1 MLALNTKT
9 DALIRAGFKTY
20 IPETTKIII
29 AQRVASVEDADLIL
43 VMENGAI
50 AAAGNHTELMESCEI
65 YREIY
70 AQQTKGGED
79 NE

>member
-1 MLALNTKT
+1 MDTKT
-9 DALIRAGFKTY
+9 DALIRQGFKTY

-43 VMENGAI
+43 VMENGRI
-50 AAAGNHTELMESCEI
+50 ANAGTHEQLLASSEI

-70 AQQTKGGED
+70 EQQTKGGKE